1 MSYHITRGPR
11 GRGAVRARPFAR
23 AALGSLGDSATDAA
37 YQTASLAEL
46 KNISAW
52 QQRWVLNDERQR
64 WIQIAVTAAIP
75 VFGAAWKLVGKFLS
89 RGE

>member
-1 MSYHITRGPR
+1 MG
-11 GRGAVRARPFAR
+11 
-23 AALGSLGDSATDAA
+23 LGDTLAAGTPDSQVA

-52 QQRWVLNDERQR
+52 QQRWVEKDEQQR
-64 WIQIAVTAAIP
+64 WIQIGATIAIP
-75 VFGAAWKLVGKFLS
+75 LFAAGWKLLGRFLS